1 MAVRKMI
8 QRQASRYMTLFTS
21 EAPLL
26 NGDQSADIDV
36 SEYDSLSLQLFGTA
50 GVGLNV
56 NHRFAGDSVNFNT
69 VVASAANGW
78 INIGAN
84 SIPYRGPLFR
94 SEVTAGDGTTSL
106 LLNIVAWRSK
116 P

>member
-8 QRQASRYMTLFTS
+8 GRQVSRYMTIFTS

-26 NGDQSADIDV
+26 NGDQSSDIDV
-36 SEYDSLSLQLFGTA
+36 SEYDSFNVQLFGTA
-50 GVGLNV
+50 GAGLNC
-56 NHRFAGDSVNFNT
+56 NHRLSADGVNFNT
-69 VVASAANGW
+69 ALAATGSGW
-78 INIGAN
+78 TNLGQSSIAFRGA
-84 SIPYRGPLFR
+84 LFR

-106 LLNIVAWRSK
+106 LLNVVAWRSK